1 MRRHR
6 PALLSLSLA
15 LSAQSAALVAQA
27 APDDTKEAA
36 PAGASGAAE
45 EAASRYRKGRELY
58 ERKAWDQALAEFIAS
73 RKLHSTWKATSG
85 AALSLKQ
92 LGRYDEA
99 LELFEALLRELGGE
113 IPPEA
118 KGEVQRQVVELRGL
132 VATIEVEGAEPGA
145 VVNVDGQA
153 RGEYPLLVPLRV
165 PSGSHLVRVTKEG
178 FEPFE
183 KRIDVAGGRTERVT
197 TRLRPLLR
205 SGRLRVAE
213 QGGRALDV
221 VVDGGVVGKTP
232 WEGLLAPGEHVI
244 ALRGE
249 GNLGTP
255 PLPVSVVVDRTTPL
269 TLAAEELQ
277 SMLRVVP
284 VPANASVGI
293 DGVTVGRGHWEG
305 RLRRGAHTVEV
316 TATGF
321 LGHAQRVS
329 LALGE
334 QRAVEV
340 LLQRDPNSPMWR
352 KPARFF
358 LEAGGALLLSPT
370 FGGDVASCSAPC
382 AKGPGL
388 GGKAAVRGG
397 YALGSGLAFGVA
409 VGFVGLAQSVTGR
422 TATLLPVGRTARPAT
437 VTDALGLGGV
447 SVEGW
452 TGVSLGERVPV
463 HVKLGA
469 GVVFGAVS
477 DRRSGT
483 FVATDGKRYDLRPVQ
498 LAPTATLFWVSPE
511 VRVGLRLGRDVELL
525 LGVDVSVLAAL
536 SRPQWDVRREIDAAT
551 DGIGVFGAETLS
563 GTVMVAMGP
572 SAGVRYSF

>member
-1 MRRHR
+1 M
-6 PALLSLSLA
+6 LA

-27 APDDTKEAA
+27 APDGAKEAA
-36 PAGASGAAE
+36 AAEVSGAVE

-73 RKLHSTWKATSG
+73 RKLHATWKATSG

-99 LELFEALLRELGGE
+99 LELFEALLREFGGE
-113 IPPEA
+113 ISPEA

-145 VVNVDGQA
+145 AVNVDGQA
-153 RGEYPLLVPLRV
+153 RGEYPLLAPLRV
-165 PSGSHLVRVTKEG
+165 PSGSHRVRVTKEG

-205 SGRLRVAE
+205 SGGLRVAE

-249 GNLGTP
+249 GDLGTP
-255 PLPVSVVVDRTTPL
+255 PVPVSVVVDRTTPL

-277 SMLRVVP
+277 SVLRVVP

-293 DGVTVGRGHWEG
+293 DGVTVGRGLWEG
-305 RLRRGAHTVEV
+305 RLRRGSHTVEV

-321 LGHAQRVS
+321 LGNAQKVS
-329 LALGE
+329 LAPGE

-352 KPARFF
+352 KPSRFF

-382 AKGPGL
+382 EKGLGL
-388 GGKAAVRGG
+388 GGKATVRGG

-422 TATLLPVGRTARPAT
+422 QATLLPVGRSARPAT

-447 SVEGW
+447 IVEGW

-469 GVVFGAVS
+469 GVIFGAES

-483 FVATDGKRYDLRPVQ
+483 FVATDGKQYDLRPVRV
-498 LAPTATLFWVSPE
+498 APTATFFWVSPE
-511 VRVGLRLGRDVELL
+511 VRVGLWLGRNVELL

-536 SRPQWDVRREIDAAT
+536 SRPQWDARREIDAAT
-551 DGIGVFGAETLS
+551 DGIGTFGAETLS
-563 GTVMVAMGP
+563 GTVMVAIGP
-572 SAGVRYSF
+572 AAGVRYSF